1 MPKSVRGALP
11 RLVAHRG
18 YAARFPE
25 NTLLAIQA
33 AVEAGAHYLEFD
45 VLLSADG
52 VPVLFHDRDCMR
64 MCDQPKAIHDY
75 SYAKLQSFSVSEFG
89 KFGYK
94 FVGNR
99 ITSLQEVV
107 AYLSDFP
114 YVRSFVELKRQALQ
128 HFGIKKVLDTVL
140 PIVSSLSEQAV
151 IISYSLESLLATRE
165 RCALPIGAVFD
176 RWSER
181 KQPMIAKLRP
191 EYLFTD
197 IDELPRFG
205 QLHCPQCELAVYEC
219 VDPLK
224 AIKVHQRGVDL
235 VETFAINEMQQAL
248 QLHSGRQ

>member
-75 SYAKLQSFSVSEFG
+75 SYAKLQGFSVSEFG

-107 AYLSDFP
+107 AYL
-114 YVRSFVELKRQALQ
+114 
-128 HFGIKKVLDTVL
+128 
-140 PIVSSLSEQAV
+140 
-151 IISYSLESLLATRE
+151 
-165 RCALPIGAVFD
+165 
-176 RWSER
+176 
-181 KQPMIAKLRP
+181 
-191 EYLFTD
+191 
-197 IDELPRFG
+197 
-205 QLHCPQCELAVYEC
+205 
-219 VDPLK
+219 
-224 AIKVHQRGVDL
+224 
-235 VETFAINEMQQAL
+235 
-248 QLHSGRQ
+248 

>member
-1 MPKSVRGALP
+1 MPKSARDALP

-25 NTLLAIQA
+25 NTQLAIEA
-33 AVEAGAHYLEFD
+33 AVQAGAHYIEFD

-52 VPVLFHDRDCMR
+52 VPVLFHDRDCLR
-64 MCDQPKAIHDY
+64 MCNQPGAIHEY
-75 SYAKLQSFSVSEFG
+75 TYARLQDFSVSEFD

-94 FVGNR
+94 FVTNR
-99 ITSLQEVV
+99 MTSLQQAVN
-107 AYLSDFP
+107 YLSAFP

-128 HFGIKKVLDTVL
+128 HFGIKQVLDKVL
-140 PIVSSLSEQAV
+140 PIVSAISEQVV

-181 KQPMIAKLRP
+181 KHPLIAKLRP

-197 IDELPRFG
+197 IDALPRFG
-205 QLHCPQCELAVYEC
+205 RLRCPQCELVVYEC
-219 VDPLK
+219 VDPGK
-224 AIKVHQRGVDL
+224 AIQVYQRGVDL
-235 VETFAINEMQQAL
+235 VETFAIAEMHQAL
-248 QLHSGRQ
+248 QLYPALR